1 MREIF
6 LIDQQSSNPLL
17 PSLYFALALLFDE
30 QLETLVHTQQ
40 PQPFWDF
47 EYTC

>member
-6 LIDQQSSNPLL
+6 LIDQQSSYPFL
-17 PSLYFALALLFDE
+17 PSPDFALALLFDE
-30 QLETLVHTQQ
+30 QLETLIHTQQ
-40 PQPFWDF
+40 PQPFPDF